1 MPSDNLARLNHA
13 SDQGPDARNAMKSV
27 GRVVS
32 VSGSQVTVEFTREML
47 VADEGRPEVTV
58 GTFLGV
64 WNGRS
69 LVVGALCDVSLHKH
83 ADGQQA
89 EPATGKID
97 LLGELIL
104 ETPGAGYFQRGVM
117 NYPRIGS

>member
-1 MPSDNLARLNHA
+1 M
-13 SDQGPDARNAMKSV
+13 
-27 GRVVS
+27 
-32 VSGSQVTVEFTREML
+32 
-47 VADEGRPEVTV
+47 TV

-89 EPATGKID
+89 EPATGKVD

-104 ETPGAGYFQRGVM
+104 DTPGAGYFPARRHELSQDRQRH
-117 NYPRIGS
+117 RARRS